1 MTGKP
6 VGGRGIESKHRE
18 AVGLGT
24 ATGPLRVPLPMKA
37 FPAVISSFLETRTSR
52 TNLLALVKLLAV
64 LFALISI
71 YSISFHYLMA
81 HEGQKHTWITGIY
94 WTLTVMSTLGF
105 GDITFHTD
113 AGRLFS
119 VIVLV
124 TGVVF
129 LLVLLPFT
137 FIEFFYAPWM
147 KAQAR
152 SRAPRELPAETRN
165 HVLLTQYGPITKYL
179 IKLLR
184 QHRHPYYIIAPTL
197 AEALE
202 LHDQNL
208 PAVVGEFNDPET
220 YRRLRVHQAAMV
232 VTTRSDVINT
242 NVTFTARETAPNIP
256 IVATSTSD
264 PARDALEL
272 AGATR
277 VLRLELMMGQAL
289 ARRVIDRDASAHL
302 IGDLDGLHIAEASA
316 GGTSLVGQKIAATGL
331 RSEAGVSV
339 VGMWD
344 HGEFK
349 PAGPES
355 EISGNTI
362 LVLAGTPE
370 QIERYNRQMA
380 HTERAESRVV
390 IIGSGRVGRATADAL
405 DERKIA
411 WMMIEK
417 VAKRVR
423 DPERAIIGDASE
435 LEVMVASGMRDSSSL
450 IITTHDDDLN
460 IYLTIL
466 YRRLRP
472 NIQIICRCTNELNV
486 STLHR
491 AGADLVLSYAS
502 MGANSI
508 YNELRGSDTLLLAE
522 GVNVFPV
529 KVPPGLSGLTIAD
542 SGIRPETG
550 CTVIA
555 VEVEGKRSINPPPTT
570 VLAPRAK
577 MVLIGTLEAEEKFV
591 SKFVPKGA

>member
-1 MTGKP
+1 MK
-6 VGGRGIESKHRE
+6 SLL
-18 AVGLGT
+18 AVVST
-24 ATGPLRVPLPMKA
+24 
-37 FPAVISSFLETRTSR
+37 FLETRTSR

-64 LFALISI
+64 LFALVTV
-71 YSISFHYLMA
+71 YSIGFHYLMA
-81 HEGQKHTWITGIY
+81 HEGQEHTWMTGLY

-113 AGRLFS
+113 LGRGFS
-119 VIVLV
+119 LVVLG

-152 SRAPRELPAETRN
+152 GRAPRELPADTKG
-165 HVLLTQYGPITKYL
+165 HVLLTHLGPITKYL
-179 IKLLR
+179 IKMLSK
-184 QHRHPYYIIAPTL
+184 HRHPFYILTPTL
-197 AEALE
+197 GEALE

-208 PAVVGEFNDPET
+208 PVVVGEFNDPET

-232 VTTRSDVINT
+232 VTTRSDVVNT

-256 IVATSTSD
+256 IVATSTSES
-264 PARDALEL
+264 ARDALEL

-277 VLRLELMMGQAL
+277 VLRLELMMGQSL

-302 IGDLDGLHIAEASA
+302 IGELDGLHIAEASA
-316 GGTSLVGQKIAATGL
+316 GGTALVGKNIAASGL
-331 RSEAGVSV
+331 RDEAGVSV
-339 VGMWD
+339 VGIWER
-344 HGEFK
+344 GEFL

-355 EISGNTI
+355 EIGDHTV

-370 QIERYNRQMA
+370 QIERYNQKMA
-380 HTERAESRVV
+380 RTERGESRVV
-390 IIGSGRVGRATADAL
+390 IIGSGRVGRATAEAL
-405 DERKIA
+405 DERNIEWKMVEKIKRRVPNP
-411 WMMIEK
+411 EK
-417 VAKRVR
+417 
-423 DPERAIIGDASE
+423 AIIGDASE
-435 LEVMVASGMRDSSSL
+435 LDVIVASGMRESSSV

-460 IYLTIL
+460 IFLTIL

-508 YNELRGSDTLLLAE
+508 FNELRSSDALLLAE
-522 GVNVFPV
+522 GVNVFTV
-529 KVPPGLSGLTIAD
+529 DVPPSLVSRTIAE
-542 SGIRPETG
+542 SAVRPVTG

-555 VEVEGKRSINPPPTT
+555 VETAGNRIVNPPPDT
-570 VLAPRAK
+570 VLEKKAK
-577 MVLIGTLEAEEKFV
+577 MVVVGTLDAEEKFWNE
-591 SKFVPKGA
+591 FVRTSH